1 MNTGTRARTE
11 TLPSLPNKSPA
22 GRQVLEVLT
31 GPGLPLQELA
41 PAVFLALPS
50 AVATTKTYLQRPGYM
65 HTVTLARNDAYVDTV
80 TRGRNDS

>member
-11 TLPSLPNKSPA
+11 TLPSLPTPKSPA

-50 AVATTKTYLQRPGYM
+50 AVATTKTYLQCPYAWPG
-65 HTVTLARNDAYVDTV
+65 LATSLIRYLACTQ
-80 TRGRNDS
+80 